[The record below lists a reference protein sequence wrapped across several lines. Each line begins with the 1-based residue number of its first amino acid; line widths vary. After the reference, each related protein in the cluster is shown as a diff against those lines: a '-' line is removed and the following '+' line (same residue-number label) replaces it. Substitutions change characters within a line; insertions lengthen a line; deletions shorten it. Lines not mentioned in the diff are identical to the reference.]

1 MLARFSVAYERFC
14 RLLLTIFVVNVA
26 MVAHTL
32 LGAVVLGFF
41 PSCAAAQTTFR
52 TWLRAEDRSM
62 RAKEVWGIFHTA
74 WKNELK
80 QANLFGW
87 PLAVCWVVLALD
99 YYMMNWHARGTFDV
113 AVSGVLFVLALVLL
127 AFTMLVWVVRANYD
141 ERPLW
146 IVRTTLTMIVARPLC
161 TLLQIGLALLE
172 ILAWAQWPGL
182 LMVFGMSL
190 PMFCTAWI
198 VYSFGRIPGMDIH
211 DREQPGIRY
220 AKS

>member
-14 RLLLTIFVVNVA
+14 RLLLTIFVVNIA
-26 MVAHTL
+26 MLAHTL

-62 RAKEVWGIFHTA
+62 RAKEVWGIFHGA

-87 PLAVCWVVLALD
+87 PLAVCWVVLAID

-161 TLLQIGLALLE
+161 TLLQIGLALLA
-172 ILAWAQWPGL
+172 ILAWRN
-182 LMVFGMSL
+182 
-190 PMFCTAWI
+190 
-198 VYSFGRIPGMDIH
+198 GRVCSWCSACRCRCSALRG
-211 DREQPGIRY
+211 
-220 AKS
+220 S